1 MLVGKYYV
9 IICILEKLLAWEA
22 INNLGRSKKNEH
34 ANLHKITQNYKISE
48 DGIKAADLRHAEFG
62 IN

>member
-22 INNLGRSKKNEH
+22 INNLGRSKKL
-34 ANLHKITQNYKISE
+34 ACQSTQDYTKLQ
-48 DGIKAADLRHAEFG
+48 DL
-62 IN
+62 